1 MQLQSISDDWPNVIS
16 ITKVREDIDALT
28 SLLEKYRTV
37 SVLRGQDV
45 LFEAVRP
52 ETEDEKKQRR
62 LRAGQSIMQS
72 AKTFGPKRNEKSLT
86 KILIEERDKMRSG
99 TYEI

>member
-1 MQLQSISDDWPNVIS
+1 MQLQSISDEWPNVIS

-28 SLLEKYRTV
+28 SLLAKYRTV
-37 SVLRGQDV
+37 SVLRGQEV

-52 ETEDEKKQRR
+52 ETEEEKKQRR

-72 AKTFGPKRNEKSLT
+72 TKTIPYKKGEKSLT
-86 KILIEERDKMRSG
+86 RILIEERDKMRSG
-99 TYEI
+99 YYEI